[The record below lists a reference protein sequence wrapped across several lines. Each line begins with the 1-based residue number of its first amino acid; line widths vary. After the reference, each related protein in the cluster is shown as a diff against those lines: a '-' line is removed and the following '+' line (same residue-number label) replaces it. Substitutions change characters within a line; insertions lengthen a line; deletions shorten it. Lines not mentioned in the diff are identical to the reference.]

1 MFVVDLATLTGAAA
15 RAIGKFGIV
24 AMGTA
29 EAEFDRLKTSG
40 DAVHE
45 RLVEFPLWDDYADM
59 LKSDIAD
66 IKNIGGVIG
75 GANTA
80 GKFLER
86 FTSYPWVHL
95 DIAGPA
101 FVESPDSYRGK
112 GGTGSGV
119 RLLFNYLNNLA
130 QS

>member
-1 MFVVDLATLTGAAA
+1 MSVQTRSQLVASAATITSETAA
-15 RAIGKFGIV
+15 
-24 AMGTA
+24 
-29 EAEFDRLKTSG
+29 
-40 DAVHE
+40 
-45 RLVEFPLWDDYADM
+45 
-59 LKSDIAD
+59 
-66 IKNIGGVIG
+66 

-86 FTSYPWVHL
+86 FTDYPWVHL

-119 RLLFNYLNNLA
+119 RLLVDFIRNKA
-130 QS
+130 KA